1 MQIVVLPGGE
11 LINWLYTGTLTAQP
25 KDKFTL
31 LQQNPQLYLSS
42 RFMCR
47 SSPRCRSSSSSSQS
61 RSSVSKL
68 IRTCAC
74 QTSLTYRRQQV
85 LPTVATPLPPGC
97 SSSEPPTSTCP
108 SSTST
113 GQLLSHRGK
122 LHHPTSVKLDSLS
135 HVCEA
140 RSYMRIVNVCTQLSL
155 RLMTLLN
162 S

>member
-61 RSSVSKL
+61 QSSVSKL

-113 GQLLSHRGK
+113 VAPWEAAPADQRETGF
-122 LHHPTSVKLDSLS
+122 S

-140 RSYMRIVNVCTQLSL
+140 RSYIRIVNVCTQLSL